1 MAYNAEIL
9 LGRII
14 KTSGYEGA
22 VTIKLEHYFLGNIP
36 HIESVFL
43 EIEGRPVPFFIA
55 DTEYSGAE
63 LLKLKFID
71 YESDIKV
78 APFIGSRVFLTTHQT
93 TAKSTRGFESFIGFK
108 IIDNNDSLIGT
119 VSEIIDT
126 HGQLLM
132 NILSP
137 AGKEI
142 LIPLHEDFIVSV
154 DKRKKVLLL
163 DLPDGLTEIN

>member
-22 VTIKLEHYFLGNIP
+22 VTIKLEHYFSGNIP

-71 YESDIKV
+71 YESDIKMV
-78 APFIGSRVFLTTHQT
+78 PFIGSRVFLTTQLT
-93 TAKSTRGFESFIGFK
+93 TAKSTSGFESFVGFK
-108 IIDNNDSLIGT
+108 IIDNKDGLIGT

-132 NILSP
+132 NLSSP

-163 DLPDGLTEIN
+163 DLPEGLTEIN